1 VSRRSRRTAR
11 QRPPGAGI
19 EVKRGPSA
27 NTKEAKAKAGAQ
39 PGASRV
45 VLVVVVLGLVL
56 GSALLVRQ
64 VADYVADGTP
74 ALLASRPYLRQN
86 DMISA
91 LGSVAML
98 AFLGFVAYTTVRKAN
113 TSR

>member
-1 VSRRSRRTAR
+1 
-11 QRPPGAGI
+11 
-19 EVKRGPSA
+19 
-27 NTKEAKAKAGAQ
+27 
-39 PGASRV
+39 V
-45 VLVVVVLGLVL
+45 VLVVVVLGLVFGL
-56 GSALLVRQ
+56 ALLVRQ

-86 DMISA
+86 DLISA